1 MTILIVIATVLFHG
15 VACNVCGCWSGR
27 IDCAFFFLL
36 VAGVVGFRIV
46 CAFRFR
52 GIGRVGF

>member
-15 VACNVCGCWSGR
+15 VGCSVCGYWSEKR
-27 IDCAFFFLL
+27 DCVFFLL
-36 VAGVVGFRIV
+36 FVAGVVGFRIV